1 MKMIGKDDRLAIIA
15 PRLHRFLADARG
27 ATAIEYGL
35 IVALLSV
42 AVMAVMFATG
52 DNIKTVLYGSIVN
65 ALKSM

>member
-1 MKMIGKDDRLAIIA
+1 MEMNGQDDDLSAATLR
-15 PRLHRFLADARG
+15 RFLADARG

-42 AVMAVMFATG
+42 AIIATVFLTG

-65 ALKSM
+65 ALKAM